1 MLDRIA
7 ETSLVVEQAEAWNG
21 VTRFHSV
28 GALVYYLKAVP
39 WTVEGFSVETHLPY
53 LLKLQERPEQEGML
67 EFTCKSMIVRARK
80 PL

>member
-1 MLDRIA
+1 
-7 ETSLVVEQAEAWNG
+7 

-39 WTVEGFSVETHLPY
+39 WTVEGFTVETHLPA
-53 LLKLQERPEQEGML
+53 LLKLQERLEREGTL
-67 EFTCKSMIVRARK
+67 PFTARSMIVQARK